1 MKKKRSDSADSAATK
16 RRSAKTHW
24 VTDGRQVEAIAHPA
38 RQEIVDRLVAAGPM
52 SARELAASIGRNVT
66 TLYHHLKNLEEVG
79 LIEQMSSEALA
90 RGRPYVV
97 YKPIAPRIRLI
108 RASADPELRGPMSKW
123 ARVVG
128 AQVAKEYIKGMVH
141 PEARI
146 DGQARNLYLGRAVI
160 APSSKRLKQI
170 NKLLNELSELMLTQ
184 DPTPGPMLSIGWFLA
199 PLDRGI
205 RKSTKG
211 QPKLKKQT
219 RS

>member
-1 MKKKRSDSADSAATK
+1 MNKGRSDNAKSAAKK
-16 RRSAKTHW
+16 RRSAETHW
-24 VTDGRQVEAIAHPA
+24 VTDGGQVEAIAHPA

-66 TLYHHLKNLEEVG
+66 TLYHHLKQLEEVG
-79 LIEQMSSEALA
+79 LIEQASSEALA

-97 YKPIAPRIRLI
+97 YKPIAPRVRLM
-108 RASADPELRGPMSKW
+108 RAAADPKLRGPMAKW

-128 AQVAKEYIKGMVH
+128 AQAAKEYIEGMVH
-141 PEARI
+141 PEATI
-146 DGQARNLYLGRAVI
+146 DGLARNLYLGRAVI

-170 NKLLNELSELMLTQ
+170 NKLLDELSELMLTQ

-199 PLDRGI
+199 PLDRDI
-205 RKSTKG
+205 RKSTKR
-211 QPKLKKQT
+211 QSKLKKQT